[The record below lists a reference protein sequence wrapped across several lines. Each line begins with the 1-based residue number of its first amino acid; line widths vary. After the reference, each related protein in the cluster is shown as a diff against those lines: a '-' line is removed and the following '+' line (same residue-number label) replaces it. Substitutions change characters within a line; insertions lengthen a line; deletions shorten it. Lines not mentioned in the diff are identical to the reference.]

1 MARPYDTPGGD
12 AKTMSNNDVQP
23 HPVFA
28 TRLVALAERL
38 ERVGQATFAA
48 ELYELAASLTPR
60 GEPLRQRARALRSD
74 PPPGDDPER
83 EFKRRNLEASHAVG
97 MARVFEGRD
106 DLTHAQE
113 MFDLGKLR
121 APFHYLAYAG
131 AGFLHLRR
139 RDLRAALEEFIQA
152 RRLNPLDR
160 KLAIEA
166 ARVAIEL
173 EDYPEALRNAIDA
186 LHLSQGMGHGDEAA
200 ARRRVDTLGAL
211 CRMSREELA
220 ELHQERAAALQ
231 RACEHVA
238 LTKARLFTALS
249 LSEGR
254 KLAAKSPVG
263 RDDLLRIAL
272 ELRRFRAFRHFSDAQ
287 LVQAAQIGRR
297 ETFRHAQIL
306 AREDQD
312 DRDVLVILEG
322 RVQSCRRSA
331 IGNQVLASLG
341 VGEIFGEIAFVDRK
355 PRSSTIIGVEA
366 GTVLRLPAADLDR
379 LSTAD
384 DELGVGLL
392 WCFWHALAAK
402 VRMAN
407 AAMVEVVT
415 PGVPMRRSGTG
426 QPGERVY
433 LEEGAK
439 LDLLREQGLSAGEL
453 RLLAT
458 YSQEARFTP
467 ETLIFAEG
475 EQGDRLYIV
484 VDGQVRI
491 SRRFLGMGEEA
502 LTILG
507 RGEVFGEMAL
517 IDDQPRSADARA
529 HTQGC
534 TVLTVDRH
542 RLEEVLEMDP
552 DAARQFLTSLC
563 AILCRRVRAI
573 NERLMVWRVMAGH
586 S

>member
-1 MARPYDTPGGD
+1 
-12 AKTMSNNDVQP
+12 MSDNDVQP

-38 ERVGQATFAA
+38 ERVGQTGFAA
-48 ELYELAASLTPR
+48 DLYELAASLTPR
-60 GEPLRQRARALRSD
+60 GEPLRQKARALRSG
-74 PPPGDDPER
+74 PPGSDEPER
-83 EFKRRNLEASHAVG
+83 ECKRRNLEASHAIG
-97 MARVFEGRD
+97 MARIFEGRD
-106 DLTHAQE
+106 DLARAQE

-131 AGFLHLRR
+131 AGFLNLRR

-166 ARVAIEL
+166 ARVALEL
-173 EDYPEALRNAIDA
+173 EDYPEALRNAVDA
-186 LHLSQGMGHGDEAA
+186 LHLSQGMGNGAEAA
-200 ARRRVDTLGAL
+200 ARRRVETLAAL
-211 CRMSREELA
+211 CRMRREELG
-220 ELHQERAAALQ
+220 ELTQQRAAALQ

-249 LSEGR
+249 LGESR
-254 KLAAKSPVG
+254 KPVAKPPTA

-272 ELRRFRAFRHFSDAQ
+272 ELRRFRSFRHFSDAQ
-287 LVQAAQIGRR
+287 LVQLAQVGRR
-297 ETFRHAQIL
+297 EAFRHAQVL
-306 AREDQD
+306 AREGQD
-312 DRDVLVILEG
+312 DRDVLVILDG
-322 RVQSCRRSA
+322 RLQSCRRSA
-331 IGNQVLASLG
+331 IGSQVLATLG
-341 VGEIFGEIAFVDRK
+341 VGEIVGEIAFIDRQ
-355 PRSSTIIGVEA
+355 PRSSTVIGVEA
-366 GTVLRLPAADLDR
+366 GTVLRLPASELER
-379 LSTAD
+379 LATGS

-402 VRMAN
+402 VRSAN

-415 PGVPMRRSGTG
+415 PGATVHRGATG
-426 QPGERVY
+426 QPGERVH
-433 LEEGAK
+433 LGEDAK

-458 YSQEARFTP
+458 YSEEERFAA

-491 SRRFLGMGEEA
+491 SRRFVGLGEEA

-529 HTQGC
+529 HTSGC
-534 TVLTVDRH
+534 TVLTVDRT

-552 DAARQFLTSLC
+552 DAARQFLSSLC
-563 AILCRRVRAI
+563 VILCRRVRAI
-573 NERLMVWRVMAGH
+573 NERLVAWRVMAEH
-586 S
+586 C

>member
-1 MARPYDTPGGD
+1 
-12 AKTMSNNDVQP
+12 MSDNDVQP

-28 TRLVALAERL
+28 SRLVALAERL
-38 ERVGQATFAA
+38 ERVGQAAFAA
-48 ELYELAASLTPR
+48 ELLELAASLTPR
-60 GEPLRQRARALRSD
+60 GEVLRQRARALRSG
-74 PPPGDDPER
+74 PPVGDDPER

-97 MARVFEGRD
+97 MARIFEGRD
-106 DLTHAQE
+106 DLAHAQE

-139 RDLRAALEEFIQA
+139 RDLRAAVEEFIQA

-166 ARVAIEL
+166 ARVALEL

-186 LHLSQGMGHGDEAA
+186 LHLSQGMSDSDEAA
-200 ARRRVDTLGAL
+200 ARRRVDTLAAL

-220 ELHQERAAALQ
+220 ELHQQRAAGLQ

-238 LTKARLFTALS
+238 LTKARLFTSLS
-249 LSEGR
+249 LNEGR
-254 KLAAKSPVG
+254 KPAAKLPAV
-263 RDDLLRIAL
+263 RDDLLKIAL

-287 LVQAAQIGRR
+287 LVQLGQIGRR
-297 ETFRHAQIL
+297 EAFRHAQVL
-306 AREDQD
+306 AREGQA

-322 RVQSCRRSA
+322 RLQSSRRSA
-331 IGNQVLASLG
+331 IGTQVLATLV
-341 VGEIFGEIAFVDRK
+341 VGEIVGEVAFIDRK
-355 PRSSTIIGVEA
+355 PRSSTFIGLEA
-366 GTVLRLPAADLDR
+366 GSVLRLPAAALDR
-379 LSTAD
+379 LATGD

-402 VRMAN
+402 VRLAN
-407 AAMVEVVT
+407 NAMVEVAT
-415 PGVPMRRSGTG
+415 PGATMRRGATG

-433 LEEGAK
+433 LEENAK

-458 YSQEARFTP
+458 YSQEERFPP

-475 EQGDRLYIV
+475 ERGDRLYIV

-529 HTQGC
+529 HTPGC
-534 TVLTVDRH
+534 TVLTVGRQ

-573 NERLMVWRVMAGH
+573 NERLVAWRVMAGH
-586 S
+586 E